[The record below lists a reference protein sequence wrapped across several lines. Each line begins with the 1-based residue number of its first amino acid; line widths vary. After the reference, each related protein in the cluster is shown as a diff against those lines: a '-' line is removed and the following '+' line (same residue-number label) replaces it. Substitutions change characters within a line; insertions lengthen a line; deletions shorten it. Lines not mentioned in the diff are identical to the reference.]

1 MSGEN
6 CKSNLIK
13 HFDKK
18 VRNLCQYKK
27 KDFYLLE
34 NTQQSKKAKM
44 MF

>member
-18 VRNLCQYKK
+18 IRNLCQYKK
-27 KDFYLLE
+27 KRLFLIGE
-34 NTQQSKKAKM
+34 HATK
-44 MF
+44 